1 MSYLSV
7 STWSLHRLLGPLRWT
22 SWDAEAGEHRTNEE
36 PQPEVLSLLELP
48 REAARRGYAAVEIC
62 HFHFPSKGS
71 AYLKSLRQAFA
82 DAAVSF
88 DTLLLDYGDPSTTDE
103 ARQAADGRL
112 FREWIDIASQCGAK
126 RIRIVAGEAQPS
138 DEQEI
143 RKSAQ
148 TLRELAEYASDR
160 GVRVVTENFK
170 ALTSTGESCAKLLNL
185 AGDAVGMITDFGNYK
200 GEAKYDEIAMTAPRS
215 SSVHAKPVY
224 DENGEPDEAELI
236 RCLEAVRGTSYDG
249 AFVLIYDGPGDMWD
263 GLERTKRIV
272 APFV

>member
-36 PQPEVLSLLELP
+36 PQPQVHSLVDLP
-48 REAARRGYAAVEIC
+48 REAARRGYAAVEVC
-62 HFHFPSKGS
+62 HFHFPSTET
-71 AYLKSLRQAFA
+71 AYLESLRRAFA

-112 FREWIDIASQCGAK
+112 FREWIDVASQCGAK
-126 RIRIVAGEAQPS
+126 RIRIVAGEAQPT
-138 DEQEI
+138 DEEAI
-143 RKSAQ
+143 RRSAQ
-148 TLRELAEYASDR
+148 TLRELAEYASER

-170 ALTSTGESCAKLLNL
+170 ALTSTGESSAKLLNL

-200 GEAKYDEIAMTAPRS
+200 GAAKYDEIAMTAPRS
-215 SSVHAKPVY
+215 QSVHVKPAY
-224 DENGEPDEAELI
+224 DENGIPDEAELV
-236 RCLEAVRGTSYDG
+236 RCLEAVREKGFDG
-249 AFVLIYDGPGDMWD
+249 ALVLIYDGPGDMWE
-263 GLERTKRIV
+263 GLERTKRIAASYV
-272 APFV
+272 